1 VALGSRERVGA
12 RQVAA
17 AAAADDL
24 HALGGEVLVHERR
37 PANWNGIAGTHNWFT
52 HSLMNGLICAL
63 PDPDSAN
70 ISKNHTEVRARAFEH
85 GRNCNRGTKV
95 LFRLS
100 ATAAVVAA
108 TTLGVAAQS
117 GPRVIF
123 RASQDLVSV
132 AVVVRGPDGRLVRD
146 LRATD
151 FEILDCGVPQKV
163 LQFQSGT
170 EADARVALLIDASG
184 SMGVGGKRAR
194 SRLAADFLMA
204 GFRPA
209 DEATVFSFDSR
220 VRRLTPFTWNRDE
233 LREAV
238 ASVEPFG
245 ATRLYDA
252 IAATARTVS
261 EDTPRARAVLL
272 LTDGIDTSSTLSPE
286 DAATAAAALDLP
298 LYVLSVG
305 GDDEATPAASV
316 KRMLAGRGDTL
327 RDLATRTGGLAAEAV
342 TAAQM
347 SAVTRAI
354 LNELHSQYGLAF
366 AAAPAKGWHELT
378 VRVRRGRVHARS
390 RDGYL
395 VS

>member
-1 VALGSRERVGA
+1 
-12 RQVAA
+12 
-17 AAAADDL
+17 
-24 HALGGEVLVHERR
+24 
-37 PANWNGIAGTHNWFT
+37 
-52 HSLMNGLICAL
+52 M
-63 PDPDSAN
+63 
-70 ISKNHTEVRARAFEH
+70 
-85 GRNCNRGTKV
+85 

-108 TTLGVAAQS
+108 ATLGVAAQS
-117 GPRVIF
+117 APRAIF
-123 RASQDLVSV
+123 RAAQDLVSV
-132 AVVVRGPDGRLVRD
+132 AVVVRSPDGRLVRD
-146 LRATD
+146 LRAAD
-151 FEILDCGVPQKV
+151 FEVLDCGVPQKI
-163 LQFQSGT
+163 LQFESAT

-204 GFRPA
+204 GFHPA

-252 IAATARTVS
+252 IATTARTVS

-272 LTDGIDTSSTLSPE
+272 LTDGIDTSSVLSPD

-305 GDDEATPAASV
+305 GDDEEATPAASV
-316 KRMLAGRGDTL
+316 KHMLAGRGDTL
-327 RDLATRTGGLAAEAV
+327 RGLATRTGGLAAEAV

-347 SAVTRAI
+347 SAVTRAM
-354 LNELHSQYGLAF
+354 LNELHSQYLLAF

-390 RDGYL
+390 REGYL